1 MRITDISFG
10 VEVDGVHFTIT
21 IDIGPRGRYGD
32 GRSVVAR
39 VYAPG
44 EVRKY
49 GTFDEVLAAL
59 DGPALTAARFV
70 IGRAVAAL
78 AKALR
83 KVRAPQGKV
92 VGNAHPG

>member
-70 IGRAVAAL
+70 IGRAVEALQHEAAH
-78 AKALR
+78 
-83 KVRAPQGKV
+83 
-92 VGNAHPG
+92 NAAEGGES